1 VSQVVTGV
9 DGERNGSAARELLGA
24 EREAALTRIR
34 AMTTEFDAIV
44 EASSGANLDDEHD
57 PEGSTVAF
65 ERAQVAT
72 LLIDARRYLDELDQA
87 VARLDVGR
95 YGLCERCRTPIG
107 PERLAARP
115 AARTCVDCAGS
126 PRSDRGND

>member
-1 VSQVVTGV
+1 MADTGHEQ
-9 DGERNGSAARELLGA
+9 DRSSARALLRA
-24 EREAALTRIR
+24 EQEATIARIR

-72 LLIDARRYLDELDQA
+72 FLVDARSYLDELHQA
-87 VARLDVGR
+87 VARLDTGL
-95 YGLCERCRTPIG
+95 YGLCERCGAPIG
-107 PERLAARP
+107 PERLAALP
-115 AARTCVDCAGS
+115 ATRTCVACAGT
-126 PRSDRGND
+126 PRSDRGLD

>member
-1 VSQVVTGV
+1 
-9 DGERNGSAARELLGA
+9 
-24 EREAALTRIR
+24 
-34 AMTTEFDAIV
+34 MTTEFDAIV

-72 LLIDARRYLDELDQA
+72 LLVDAKRYLDELDQA
-87 VARLDVGR
+87 VARLDTGL
-95 YGLCERCRTPIG
+95 YGVCERCGAPIG

-115 AARTCVDCAGS
+115 AARTCVVCSGS
-126 PRSDRGND
+126 PRSDRGLN